1 MTPPPK
7 FPRPGSPRSR
17 PRGPKDRAGLKKRA
31 AMLLIVGGLLHLSVL
46 IVDRL
51 YAAPLADAGLRDP
64 FYFGGVAI
72 SMLLMTVA
80 GFLIWRSIRAG
91 S

>member
-1 MTPPPK
+1 
-7 FPRPGSPRSR
+7 
-17 PRGPKDRAGLKKRA
+17 
-31 AMLLIVGGLLHLSVL
+31 MLLIVGGLLHLSVL

-51 YAAPLADAGLRDP
+51 YAAQLTDAGLRDP